1 MKLLILDFDGTI
13 GDTNPLITST
23 MQRTLKELQLPVCSV
38 EECSRTIGLPLEQ
51 GFMGVLHTSDPSVG
65 DRCATVYRRIFSAS
79 NQPGLVPVF
88 PHVLESIH
96 FFYNQGVIITLAS
109 SRGHASLQSFVNEMH
124 LESYVSYILG
134 ADDVKRSKPDPYPVQ
149 KILRT
154 FSVDP
159 QDTLVVGDTKF
170 DILMGKRAGTKTCGV
185 TYGNGYREELE
196 LAGADMIVD
205 DFGQIPEL
213 LNSERG

>member
-13 GDTNPLITST
+13 GDTNQLITST
-23 MQRTLKELQLPVCSV
+23 MQKTLRELQLPVCST

-51 GFMGVLHTSDPSVG
+51 GFKEVLHSSDSSVIT
-65 DRCATVYRRIFSAS
+65 RCATVYRNIFSAN

-96 FFYNQGVIITLAS
+96 LFYDKGVVITLAS
-109 SRGHASLQSFVNEMH
+109 SRGHASLQAFVNEMH
-124 LESYVSYILG
+124 LESYISYILG
-134 ADDVKRSKPDPYPVQ
+134 AEDVKRAKPDPCPVL

-159 QDTLVVGDTKF
+159 EDALVVGDTKF

-185 TYGNGYREELE
+185 TYGNGYKEELE

-213 LNSERG
+213 LNTEKG